1 MSDSRDQID
10 HDVATWRRRRVPFL
24 AALLASIPIGG
35 MTLRWALD
43 RPSDARGLVATGAGT
58 MILWLAMGVWFSWYG
73 SDRARYLRSLRW
85 SRRVSTNVYHDPSPT
100 RKCPR
105 CGLPMDRAMGG
116 AFYTGPP
123 SPKELC
129 HRCLHSD
136 DWAGP
141 DIPDE

>member
-1 MSDSRDQID
+1 MP
-10 HDVATWRRRRVPFL
+10 VGFF
-24 AALLASIPIGG
+24 ALL
-35 MTLRWALD
+35 WNLD
-43 RPSDARGLVATGAGT
+43 RPSDERGLVAGAAG
-58 MILWLAMGVWFSWYG
+58 WLIVSLALLVSLSWYG
-73 SDRARYLRSLRW
+73 SDRVRYLRYLRW
-85 SRRVSTNVYHDPSPT
+85 TRRVSMNVYHDPSPT

-136 DWAGP
+136 DRAGP